1 MSERRPIRVSDVMVT
16 NLHTIEGLATVAEA
30 MAALKQHQVSSLAVN
45 RRDQDDELGIVTV
58 RDIARE
64 VIARNRA
71 PERVNVYEIM
81 AKPVLTVPS
90 EMLARYAVRLLV
102 RFTISRALV
111 VDQQRNPLG
120 MVTLRD
126 LVIGLTPS

>member
-1 MSERRPIRVSDVMVT
+1 MTQRRPVRVSDVMVT

-30 MAALKQHQVSSLAVN
+30 MAAMRQHQVSSLAVN
-45 RRDQDDELGIVTV
+45 RRDADDELGIITV

-90 EMLARYAVRLLV
+90 EMIARYAVRLLV
-102 RFTISRALV
+102 RFAISRALV
-111 VDQQRNPLG
+111 VDHDRNPLG
-120 MVTLRD
+120 MVTIRD
-126 LVIGLTPS
+126 LVIGLTPG

>member
-1 MSERRPIRVSDVMVT
+1 MTQRRPVRVSDVMVT

-30 MAALKQHQVSSLAVN
+30 MAAMRQHQVSSLAVN
-45 RRDQDDELGIVTV
+45 RRDQDDEPGIVTV

-90 EMLARYAVRLLV
+90 EMIARYAVRLLV
-102 RFTISRALV
+102 RFAISRALV
-111 VDQQRNPLG
+111 VDHDRNPLG
-120 MVTLRD
+120 MVTIRD
-126 LVIGLTPS
+126 LVIGLTPG

>member
-1 MSERRPIRVSDVMVT
+1 MSERRPLRVGDVMVT
-16 NLHTIEGLATVAEA
+16 NLHTIDGLATVAEA

-45 RRDQDDELGIVTV
+45 RRYEDDELGLVTV

-81 AKPVLTVPS
+81 SKPVLTVPE

-102 RFTISRALV
+102 RFAISRALV
-111 VDQQRNPLG
+111 VDHDRNPLG
-120 MVTLRD
+120 MVTIRD
-126 LVIGLTPS
+126 LVIGLTPE